1 LADLKASPDRD
12 QRSVRPLALLLPYLG
27 RYKGH
32 VAFALV
38 ALVIASSA
46 MLVLPVAVRRMIDHG
61 FSVADAGTIDRYFF
75 AMIAVAAVLAL
86 ASAARFYL
94 VTWLGERVVADVRG
108 DVFAHVM
115 GLSAAFF
122 DKAMSGEIVSRLS
135 ADTTQIKSAVGA
147 SASILLRNLIMFV
160 GAAVLMVA
168 TSPRLSLFVL
178 GAIPIIVLP
187 LVGFGRA
194 VRKRSRAAQDTLA
207 NATARATEAIG
218 AVRQFQAFGNV
229 GLAVARY
236 SADVEAAFAA
246 ARTSTLARAGLT
258 AGAIFMVFAS
268 VVLVLWIG
276 AGDVLSGRLT
286 GGTLSQFVL
295 YAVLAASSL
304 GELSGVWG
312 EVAAAAGAAERLAEL
327 AREPVL
333 IAAPEK
339 PTPLPE
345 PAEGRIAFDNVRFA
359 YPTAP
364 DRPVLDGFSLTIQPG
379 ERVALV
385 GPSGAGKS
393 TVFHLLQRH
402 YDPTGGAVRLD
413 GVALTEADPT
423 AVRRRLAIVP
433 QDTVIL
439 AGTVMDNIRFGR
451 TGASDAEVIEAARL
465 ARVDEFVANM
475 AEGYQTH
482 VGERGVTLSG
492 GQRQRIAIAR
502 AILASAPVLLLDEA
516 TSALDAASE
525 AMVQAALSDAMARR
539 TTLVI
544 AHRLATV
551 LECDRIIVM
560 ADGRI
565 VEEGR
570 HEELV
575 AQDGLYAR
583 LARLQFDAG
592 ATMAATAP
600 VMVPSE

>member
-1 LADLKASPDRD
+1 LADLSTSPDRSK
-12 QRSVRPLALLLPYLG
+12 RSVRPLALILPYLG

-32 VAFALV
+32 VAAALV

-94 VTWLGERVVADVRG
+94 VTWLGERVVADVRS

-147 SASILLRNLIMFV
+147 SASILLRNFIMFV

-207 NATARATEAIG
+207 DATARATEAIG

-229 GLAVARY
+229 GLAVSRY
-236 SADVEAAFAA
+236 RADVEAAFAA

-413 GVALTEADPT
+413 GVALTDADPT

-465 ARVDEFVANM
+465 ARVDEFVSSMPDA
-475 AEGYQTH
+475 YQTH

-502 AILASAPVLLLDEA
+502 AILANAPVLLLDEA

-560 ADGRI
+560 AEGRI

-575 AQDGLYAR
+575 ARDGLYAR

-592 ATMAATAP
+592 ATPMVAAP

>member
-1 LADLKASPDRD
+1 MADLKASPDRD